1 MIWLAGD
8 GQFDSPGFCAK
19 FVTYSIMDLNTGY
32 IIDFSII
39 QKGMVKGDLEKSAC
53 NYVLNELIENKKIS
67 IHLFLTDRHV
77 GIRSMMKKE
86 FPNILHEFDV
96 WHLSKSLIKKFKT
109 VDANKY
115 PEVIEWKKS
124 IINHMWYSAQT
135 CNGNSKVLI
144 TKFTSIL
151 HHIKNEHQWQT
162 EEGTMTC
169 EHEEIPE
176 NIRRKKNG
184 FTDNQN
190 RIIFKKKYY

>member
-1 MIWLAGD
+1 
-8 GQFDSPGFCAK
+8 
-19 FVTYSIMDLNTGY
+19 
-32 IIDFSII
+32 
-39 QKGMVKGDLEKSAC
+39 
-53 NYVLNELIENKKIS
+53 
-67 IHLFLTDRHV
+67 
-77 GIRSMMKKE
+77 
-86 FPNILHEFDV
+86 
-96 WHLSKSLIKKFKT
+96 
-109 VDANKY
+109 
-115 PEVIEWKKS
+115 
-124 IINHMWYSAQT
+124 MWYSAQT

>member
-1 MIWLAGD
+1 
-8 GQFDSPGFCAK
+8 
-19 FVTYSIMDLNTGY
+19 
-32 IIDFSII
+32 
-39 QKGMVKGDLEKSAC
+39 
-53 NYVLNELIENKKIS
+53 
-67 IHLFLTDRHV
+67 
-77 GIRSMMKKE
+77 MMKKE

-176 NIRRKKNG
+176 NIRS
-184 FTDNQN
+184 
-190 RIIFKKKYY
+190 KKKMDSLTIRIV